1 MAFVALFMADVSAVA
16 VGALRP
22 ENMASSPELAA
33 ALLDFSLVAMG
44 VAAPLAAGVLVAC
57 GLLALRLGALWP
69 PPMGQLAFAAALA
82 YMLRIGTLFTT
93 EGPFAGDGVLGLYVP
108 VIALGGWTLVASVM
122 LARR

>member
-1 MAFVALFMADVSAVA
+1 VAFVALFMADVSAVA

-57 GLLALRLGALWP
+57 GLLALRFGALWP
-69 PPMGQLAFAAALA
+69 PLMGQLAFAAALA

-93 EGPFAGDGVLGLYVP
+93 DGPFAGDGVLGLYVP